1 VDAAMVITIFISCM
15 GLFGL
20 AMYTAQTRKREIGI
34 RKIIGASVLDI
45 TSMLTRDFGKLIVL
59 SAIIATPVAWLIMS
73 SWLEDFAY
81 RVNISIWVF
90 AAAMI
95 IALMIAMITVSY
107 QSIKAAM
114 ANPVNNLR
122 TE

>member
-1 VDAAMVITIFISCM
+1 M
-15 GLFGL
+15 
-20 AMYTAQTRKREIGI
+20 
-34 RKIIGASVLDI
+34 LDI
-45 TSMLTRDFGKLIVL
+45 TSMLTRDFGKLIIFASV
-59 SAIIATPVAWLIMS
+59 IATPISWIIMT

-81 RVNISIWVF
+81 RINISIWMF

-95 IALMIAMITVSY
+95 FALIIAMITVSY

-114 ANPVNNLR
+114 ANPVENLR